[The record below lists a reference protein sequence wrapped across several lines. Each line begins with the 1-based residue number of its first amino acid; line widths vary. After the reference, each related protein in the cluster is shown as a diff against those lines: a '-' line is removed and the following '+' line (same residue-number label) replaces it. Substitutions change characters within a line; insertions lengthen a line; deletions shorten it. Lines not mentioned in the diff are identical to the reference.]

1 MTVGKEGKEAKTKA
15 PDKIPNVNTMKDDAD
30 VLQLQLL
37 YDLKAQMDQMQAK
50 INKMTKAE
58 QKATK

>member
-1 MTVGKEGKEAKTKA
+1 MTVGKAKTAQAPA
-15 PDKIPNVNTMKDDAD
+15 PDKTPNASSTLKEDTD

-50 INKMTKAE
+50 LDKIE
-58 QKATK
+58 QK

>member
-1 MTVGKEGKEAKTKA
+1 MTVGKEAAKTKA
-15 PDKIPNVNTMKDDAD
+15 PDKIPNASTMKEDAD

-50 INKMTKAE
+50 LDKMT
-58 QKATK
+58 